1 MVLNKQCSTRA
12 THQRDIQLLICTSD
26 HPPHQCT
33 PHINGAEN
41 SPSSPR
47 AEPDSTRVIGWT
59 FCAPTVI
66 LVISSVKLIHAH
78 ILSVHMRQLQKMIS
92 VLCLVILQRQ
102 LHHPPPFIRY
112 LTTPY
117 TQRLTSLKPT

>member
-1 MVLNKQCSTRA
+1 MFLSKQCSTRD
-12 THQRDIQLLICTSD
+12 THHRNIQFLICTSD
-26 HPPHQCT
+26 HSPHQCT
-33 PHINGAEN
+33 PHINGAET

-47 AEPDSTRVIGWT
+47 AAPDSTRVIGWT
-59 FCAPTVI
+59 ICAPNVI
-66 LVISSVKLIHAH
+66 VDISSVKLIQAH

-102 LHHPPPFIRY
+102 LHHPPPPIRY

-117 TQRLTSLKPT
+117 TWRLTSLKPT